1 MATGNPFL
9 GYSTGS
15 VGDVTMYRRD
25 GKLVMR
31 ARNRNPKNPQT
42 EKQQYQRAIMATV
55 LLAYKQGSEIFD
67 HAFEGVQTGS
77 RCQARFM
84 SLNLRKL
91 RTALAEDLVNPDLPL
106 NPNLGKARVVAPG
119 SITTTPWEF
128 IISQGTYSQNLFT
141 KSADSHDDPIFTM
154 PAPSA
159 GQSVADYAN
168 ARSLIAGDIYTF
180 VLLTPN
186 LDDVV
191 YIAPGDEVSGYAT
204 VYNTRFSFCRLVVRE
219 GLETVTDTLV
229 NLGQLFEV
237 TKSAEVTADV
247 TSLPLSTSFGVSTFS
262 TMPDNINM
270 GAIGVIRSREDQD
283 VRSSSQLWLGSS
295 AGDSADYIDGTGL
308 TANWILD
315 AWQGTSE
322 KVGKSKLILE
332 GGQVSGVATS
342 TPNSILDLSELPWGT
357 SGANTIT
364 MRFEPT
370 PDDIAAHLKMYCA
383 ASPYNPCLINIDG
396 SGDIFVEPPAGGSLT
411 SLGTITINGATV
423 TYTGAGEDEI
433 LKVEWL

>member
-1 MATGNPFL
+1 MATGNLFL
-9 GYSTGS
+9 GYGTGS

-25 GKLVMR
+25 GKLVSR

-141 KSADSHDDPIFTM
+141 KSADSHDDPIFSM

-168 ARSLIAGDIYTF
+168 AQSLIAGDIYTF
-180 VLLTPN
+180 VLLTPD

-204 VYNTRFSFCRLVVRE
+204 VYNTRFSFCRLVVRA

-229 NLGQLFEV
+229 SLGQLFEV
-237 TKSAEVTADV
+237 TKSAEVTADIS
-247 TSLPLSTSFGVSTFS
+247 SLPLSTSFGVSTFS

-295 AGDSADYIDGTGL
+295 AGDSSDYIDGTGL

-315 AWQGTSE
+315 AWQGASE
-322 KVGKSKLILE
+322 QVGKSKLILE
-332 GGQVSGVATS
+332 GGKVSGVATS
-342 TPNSILDLSELPWGT
+342 TPNSILSMSDIPWDQT
-357 SGANTIT
+357 DPSTAT
-364 MRFEPT
+364 MRWEPT
-370 PDDIAAHLKMYCA
+370 PEDLVAHLKLYTELN
-383 ASPYNPCLINIDG
+383 PYLPCPISVDSQGVITAEDARGGSYPKIGNLTIDG
-396 SGDIFVEPPAGGSLT
+396 AVI
-411 SLGTITINGATV
+411 
-423 TYTGAGEDEI
+423 TYTPNDQSYI

>member
-31 ARNRNPKNPQT
+31 ARNRNPKNPKT

-168 ARSLIAGDIYTF
+168 AQSLIAGDIYTF

-229 NLGQLFEV
+229 SLGQLFEV
-237 TKSAEVTADV
+237 TKSAEVTADIS
-247 TSLPLSTSFGVSTFS
+247 SLPLSTSFGVSTFS

-283 VRSSSQLWLGSS
+283 IRSSSQLWLGSS
-295 AGDSADYIDGTGL
+295 AGDSSDYIDGTGL

-315 AWQGTSE
+315 AWQGASE
-322 KVGKSKLILE
+322 QVGKSKLILE
-332 GGQVSGVATS
+332 GGKVSGVATS
-342 TPNSILDLSELPWGT
+342 SSNSILSMPELPWD
-357 SGANTIT
+357 SRDPYDIT
-364 MRFEPT
+364 MRWEPT
-370 PDDIAAHLKMYCA
+370 PADIIGHLKMYRTDD
-383 ASPYNPCLINIDG
+383 PYIPCPIRVDSQGVITVGNPEG
-396 SGDIFVEPPAGGSLT
+396 SGGSD
-411 SLGTITINGATV
+411 LGTLTINGATI
-423 TYTGAGEDEI
+423 TYTSAGNGDMI
-433 LKVEWL
+433 KVEWL

>member
-1 MATGNPFL
+1 MATGNLFL
-9 GYSTGS
+9 GYGTGS

-25 GKLVMR
+25 GKLVSR

-77 RCQARFM
+77 SCQARFM

-141 KSADSHDDPIFTM
+141 KSADTHDDPIFTM

-168 ARSLIAGDIYTF
+168 ARALIAGDIYTF

-186 LDDVV
+186 LDDIV

-204 VYNTRFSFCRLVVRE
+204 VYNTRFSFCRLVVRA

-229 NLGQLFEV
+229 SLGQLFEV

-247 TSLPLSTSFGVSTFS
+247 SSLPLSTSFGVSTFS

-295 AGDSADYIDGTGL
+295 AGDSSDYIDGTGL

-315 AWQGTSE
+315 AWQGASE
-322 KVGKSKLILE
+322 QVGKSKLILE
-332 GGQVSGVATS
+332 GGQVSGVSTS
-342 TPNSILDLSELPWGT
+342 TPNSIIDLPELPWGLT
-357 SGANTIT
+357 DEVTFV
-364 MRFEPT
+364 MRWEPT
-370 PDDIAAHLKMYCA
+370 AEDILEHLKVY
-383 ASPYNPCLINIDG
+383 SQLTPYTPCPLSVGEQNVITVGNVYG
-396 SGDIFVEPPAGGSLT
+396 SSLPEI
-411 SLGTITINGATV
+411 GAITINGANLRFV
-423 TYTGAGEDEI
+423 GNNVEPVM
-433 LKVEWL
+433 KVEWL

>member
-91 RTALAEDLVNPDLPL
+91 RTALAEDLVNPNLPL

-154 PAPSA
+154 PAPSD

-168 ARSLIAGDIYTF
+168 AQSLIAGDIYTF

-204 VYNTRFSFCRLVVRE
+204 VYNTRFSFCRLVVRA

-229 NLGQLFEV
+229 SLGQLFEI
-237 TKSAEVTADV
+237 TKSAEVTTDV
-247 TSLPLSTSFGVSTFS
+247 SSLPLSTSFGVSTFS

-295 AGDSADYIDGTGL
+295 AGDSSDYIDGTGL

-315 AWQGTSE
+315 AWQGASE
-322 KVGKSKLILE
+322 QVGKSKLILE
-332 GGQVSGVATS
+332 GGQVSGVA
-342 TPNSILDLSELPWGT
+342 NSASNAILDMPELPWDK
-357 SGANTIT
+357 SEDESFT
-364 MRFEPT
+364 MRWAPSAEDLIT
-370 PDDIAAHLKMYCA
+370 HLKMYGMEA
-383 ASPYNPCLINIDG
+383 PYTPLAISVDG
-396 SGDIFVEPPAGGSLT
+396 EGYISVIQDIEGVESTVGFL
-411 SLGTITINGATV
+411 TINGATV
-423 TYTGAGEDEI
+423 SYRAENVVDI
-433 LKVEWL
+433 MKVEWL